1 MSAFSK
7 VDSAALFEGLLGGE
21 DWLWGVTVAVG
32 ILAAANY
39 YDHLAEMGIEEGM
52 LRINVGLE
60 DPQDLIDDL
69 DRALQAVGL

>member
-52 LRINVGLE
+52 RAQELTE
-60 DPQDLIDDL
+60 DQVFVVRRNPQV
-69 DRALQAVGL
+69 R